1 MMLVLASKYLHPSVK
16 SITLRT
22 YYICAFKMKR
32 FIPFLLFVLTL
43 ASGCVDDEL
52 CVGDGTNIIKV
63 KIYDYQAPST
73 AFPVTFDGI
82 EASGDPENFPSYAD
96 STLAAINL
104 TIDPNSDQTTFIFR
118 TATRSDTLHTQYSV
132 VPRLISPACGLEFL
146 FSNLVI
152 NDHSFDSLVVV
163 ESRIENEIETNIRLY
178 Y

>member
-1 MMLVLASKYLHPSVK
+1 
-16 SITLRT
+16 
-22 YYICAFKMKR
+22 MKI
-32 FIPFLLFVLTL
+32 FFPILLFLLAL

-73 AFPVTFDGI
+73 ALAVTFDGI
-82 EASGDPENFPSYAD
+82 EASGDPEKFPSYAD
-96 STLAAINL
+96 STLSAINL

-118 TATRSDTLHTQYSV
+118 TATRTDTLNTQYSV
-132 VPRLISPACGLEFL
+132 LPRLISPACGLEFL
-146 FSNLVI
+146 FGNLII

-163 ESRIENEIETNIRLY
+163 ESRIENEIETNIQIY